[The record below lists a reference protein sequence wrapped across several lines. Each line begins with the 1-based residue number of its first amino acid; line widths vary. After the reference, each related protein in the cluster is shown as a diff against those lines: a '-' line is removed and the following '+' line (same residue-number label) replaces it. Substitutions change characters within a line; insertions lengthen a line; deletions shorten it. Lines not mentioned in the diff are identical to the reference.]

1 MQVLAVSGSL
11 QVSSSN
17 TRFVHAAR
25 DLAPDGVD
33 VVLFERVGDLPHFN
47 PDLEARGD
55 PAVLAPVAE
64 LRTKIAAADG
74 VLIASPE
81 YAHEMP
87 GSLKNALDWIVGS
100 GELYGK
106 PVAIVCVSPRSNGG
120 AYARGAIEQTLHAQ
134 GSIIVSSATVAVV
147 KHEVADDDAAF
158 TDQVRGGVA
167 AVYAALAAGVAPDL

>member
-11 QVSSSN
+11 QATSSN
-17 TRFVHAAR
+17 TRFVAR
-25 DLAPDGVD
+25 GARTSRRKVSTSSCSSASAT
-33 VVLFERVGDLPHFN
+33 LPHFN

-55 PAVLAPVAE
+55 PAVLAPVTE
-64 LRTKIAAADG
+64 LRGRIAAADG

-106 PVAIVCVSPRSNGG
+106 RVAIV
-120 AYARGAIEQTLHAQ
+120 
-134 GSIIVSSATVAVV
+134 
-147 KHEVADDDAAF
+147 
-158 TDQVRGGVA
+158 VR
-167 AVYAALAAGVAPDL
+167 VAPVRTAACTHGRRSSRRSARRARSSCRRRRWRS